1 VVPHAPMAENYSSR
15 RKPALFLTRLVFL
28 LIVTAVVALPDE
40 SLAQVSEQCEAL
52 ERELANYLASRS
64 GNSRS
69 VARID
74 DAIARQ
80 QEALNT
86 TQRQA
91 QDLGCERRGFL
102 IFQPRRP
109 PQCRLVESEM
119 RKMEDNLSSLSRQRD
134 TMMGRG
140 RPDAVQTRLQ
150 QSLAQNQCGP
160 QYRRFASRPGSR
172 ARIFG
177 DPSGFVPGRPL
188 NPLEGRRLLG
198 DITSYR
204 TLCVRTCDGFYF
216 PISFSTLP
224 SRFEEDAATCQS
236 MSPISESE
244 LYVYPNPG
252 GAVEEMTTTEGV
264 PYGLLQNA
272 WRFRR
277 EVVQGC
283 SNNSTTI
290 QLEALLAE
298 QAERAVEEALVSGD
312 QTADGGVVVPVRVT
326 RNVNPIVS
334 GELPL
339 RDLDR
344 INVTPIA
351 ERADAKSGQAPDEVI
366 DKAHI
371 NSRFD
376 LRADDRRKDFS
387 QLANASGTK
396 TVVEI
401 DRNAEV
407 GPGEDPSG

>member
-1 VVPHAPMAENYSSR
+1 MVPHAAMAKTSSYR
-15 RKPALFLTRLVFL
+15 RKTVVCLTQLVFL
-28 LIVTAVVALPDE
+28 LIFAAALSLPDA
-40 SLAQVSEQCEAL
+40 SWAQVSAQCEAL
-52 ERELANYLASRS
+52 ERELASYLASRS

-69 VARID
+69 VTRID

-80 QEALNT
+80 QQALDT
-86 TQRQA
+86 TRRQA

-109 PQCRLVESEM
+109 PQCQLVESEM
-119 RKMEDNLSSLSRQRD
+119 RKMEDNLSSLSNRRD
-134 TMMGRG
+134 TMLGRG

-160 QYRRFASRPGSR
+160 QYRRFASRQGSR

-177 DPSGFVPGRPL
+177 DPSGFVPGRQL
-188 NPLEGRRLLG
+188 NSLEGRRLLG

-216 PISFSTLP
+216 PISFATLP
-224 SRFEEDAATCQS
+224 SRFEEDAATCRS
-236 MSPISESE
+236 MSPLSQSE

-252 GAVEEMTTTEGV
+252 GSVEEMTTTEGV
-264 PYGLLQNA
+264 PYGLLANA

-298 QAERAVEEALVSGD
+298 QAERNIAEALVSGD
-312 QTADGGVVVPVRVT
+312 QTADGGVVAPVRVT
-326 RNVNPIVS
+326 RNVNPIAS

-351 ERADAKSGQAPDEVI
+351 ERVDAKSGQAPADVVV
-366 DKAHI
+366 KAHI

-387 QLANASGTK
+387 QLANATGTK
-396 TVVEI
+396 IVVEV
-401 DRNAEV
+401 DRNAEAD
-407 GPGEDPSG
+407 PGNDSSG